1 MAGLSPNVAAR
12 SNTTLVSE
20 ASGMLASAY
29 GLFQIIVF
37 LGCLSD
43 DRPAAVDDDDLAGDV
58 VRGIRRKKH
67 RDALELSRISDAR
80 DRAGCLDVGLHGWDR
95 RIRHPGVEEAR
106 RDCVDAHALPTPGGG
121 QLACQP
127 HQPSLAGRVGRV
139 IRTAARAAQSRE

>member
-29 GLFQIIVF
+29 GLFQIIF

-43 DRPAAVDDDDLAGDV
+43 DRPAAVDGDDLAGDV
-58 VRGIRRKKH
+58 VRGICRKKH

-80 DRAGCLDVGLHGWDR
+80 DRAVCLDVGLYGWDP
-95 RIRHPGVEEAR
+95 RILHPGVEEAR
-106 RDCVDAHALPTPGGG
+106 RDCGDAHALPTPGGG
-121 QLACQP
+121 QLPCQP

-139 IRTAARAAQSRE
+139 VRTADRDRKSVV